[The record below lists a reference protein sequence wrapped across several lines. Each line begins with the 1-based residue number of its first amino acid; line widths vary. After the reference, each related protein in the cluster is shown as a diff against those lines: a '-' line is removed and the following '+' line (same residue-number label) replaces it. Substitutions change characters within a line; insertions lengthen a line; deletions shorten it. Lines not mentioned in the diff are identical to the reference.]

1 MWRAE
6 PDKDCHCPHGP
17 VCEGWRVSW
26 NDVTED
32 VKEEHMHYFFTGW
45 FDQYLEDVREII
57 GSSRSTVFKNL
68 NAKEARDRSAAS
80 AASCPAC
87 QVDLFSSFSQFTS
100 SFVKKVEDEISK
112 VSLTVVF
119 LPRSSLIC
127 TIYR

>member
-45 FDQYLEDVREII
+45 FDQYLEDVRESI

-68 NAKEARDRSAAS
+68 NAKEARDRAAAS

-100 SFVKKVEDEISK
+100 LFVKKVEDEISK

-119 LPRSSLIC
+119 PPRSSLIC